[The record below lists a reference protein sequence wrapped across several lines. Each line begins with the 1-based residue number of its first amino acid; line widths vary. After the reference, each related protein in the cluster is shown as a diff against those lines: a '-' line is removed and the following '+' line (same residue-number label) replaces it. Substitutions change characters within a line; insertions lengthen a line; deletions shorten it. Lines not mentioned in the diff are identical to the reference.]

1 MIDLREIELVD
12 EDFDRQ
18 FMDEWIHDFGA
29 CALSAADQL
38 GLFDAF
44 EGDTLSPTQLS
55 QQLKLD
61 EIALRATCRALVA
74 MGAMRCRGDSF
85 ALSDFG
91 EKLWVSTSPAYRGRE
106 FDRHRGWEQHE
117 RIVETLRKG
126 WAPLLDTTEAFSEGW
141 RRGDVSADSAE
152 TFTRVM
158 HSLILSPSVAAVRSG
173 AFARLRH
180 LVDVGGGSGALA
192 AAVLAHHPESRAT
205 VMDLAPVCAASRAI
219 LQDVRSGARVQ
230 YCPANFFED
239 PWPEDADGFSF
250 SNILHDWPLPT
261 CRQLLQFA
269 FDALPPGGSVFVH
282 EALLDSDACS
292 PRMAVLFNLLMLMN
306 HRGQQFTQLDLFE
319 LLGEAGFSEP
329 RIVIQYS
336 HWSLLRADKPRP

>member
-126 WAPLLDTTEAFSEGW
+126 WAPLLATTEAFSEGW

-205 VMDLAPVCAASRAI
+205 VMDLAPVCAASRA
-219 LQDVRSGARVQ
+219 
-230 YCPANFFED
+230 
-239 PWPEDADGFSF
+239 
-250 SNILHDWPLPT
+250 
-261 CRQLLQFA
+261 
-269 FDALPPGGSVFVH
+269 
-282 EALLDSDACS
+282 ACS
-292 PRMAVLFNLLMLMN
+292 TAQRTSLKIRGRKTPTDLVSPTSFTTGHYRHAGSCSNSPLTLCPRAARCLCMRRCLIAML
-306 HRGQQFTQLDLFE
+306 
-319 LLGEAGFSEP
+319 
-329 RIVIQYS
+329 V
-336 HWSLLRADKPRP
+336 RPAWRSCSTC